1 MPVVLPKDAN
11 HVIKKIYRPRQEI
24 ARTRIAFQELT
35 KPLIGKSQRDAS
47 QLLKVPRSTIQSWE
61 TAPTVAEIEAEVDQ
75 FFTSPVG
82 SKYLHKIVLA
92 ATTVIS
98 FGGSGVRGVQE
109 FLRLSKLNH
118 WVASSTGALY
128 EWIGL
133 VEEKIALFGQEQ
145 TRLLA
150 KDMPLKRISIAEDES
165 FHHGRPC
172 LVAIEAVS
180 NFILVERYVKERS
193 KEMWD
198 LAVSEGLKDLHV
210 KIVQST
216 SDEGKAILS
225 HVNHELNAEHSPDL
239 FNVQQELTRAIAAPL
254 NAQER
259 EFESLAEKAK
269 QRLERSVKKHGEGS
283 SMTIEAER
291 THRCRNVGLDFRKKR
306 RQKVKEA
313 IKQIGR
319 DYHPIDITTGQ
330 WRKPEE
336 VKTCLEK
343 SVEEVETA
351 CREAVL
357 SESSQKRVRKAKGTI
372 TTMVGYLVFFFHMLR
387 EYTASLQLS
396 PEQEKFLMDVLIP
409 LAYMERVYV
418 RGGKDEK
425 AELQVLIDAL
435 RKRAREGPWSEEE
448 RKTMTQKA
456 KEAAGFFQR
465 SSSCVE
471 GRNAWLRMKHEE
483 FHRLSDR
490 KLTAL
495 TVMHNFHV
503 RRQDGTTPA
512 ERFFG
517 KSHINLF
524 EWLVDEVQMLGWPRK
539 ARQKLAA

>member
-1 MPVVLPKDAN
+1 MTEVLPKDVN
-11 HVIKKIYRPRQEI
+11 HVTKKIYRSRQEI
-24 ARTRIAFQELT
+24 GRTRIAFQELI
-35 KPLIGKSQRDAS
+35 KPQIGKSQRSAS
-47 QLLKVPRSTIQSWE
+47 QLLKVPRSTMQSWE
-61 TAPTVAEIEAEVDQ
+61 TARTASEIEAEVEQ
-75 FFTSPVG
+75 FFASPVG
-82 SKYLHKIVLA
+82 SKYLHRIVLA

-128 EWIGL
+128 GWIGL
-133 VEEKIALFGQEQ
+133 VEENIALFGKEQ

-150 KDMPLKRISIAEDES
+150 KDMPLKRIAIVEDES

-193 KEMWD
+193 KEAWD
-198 LAVSEGLKDLHV
+198 LAVSEGLKDLQV

-216 SDEGKAILS
+216 SDAGKAILS
-225 HVNHELNAEHSPDL
+225 HVQHELNAEHSPDL
-239 FNVQQELTRAIAAPL
+239 FHVQQELTRATAAPL
-254 NAQER
+254 SAQEK
-259 EFESLAEKAK
+259 EFELLAEKAN
-269 QRLERSVKKHGEGS
+269 QQLDRAVQKHGTGS
-283 SMTIEAER
+283 LKAIEAEY
-291 THRCRNVGLDFRKKR
+291 THRCKNVGLEFRKRR
-306 RQKVKEA
+306 RQNVKEA

-319 DYHPIDITTGQ
+319 DYHPIDIITGQ
-330 WRKPEE
+330 WQKSEE
-336 VKTCLEK
+336 MKERLEK

-351 CREAVL
+351 CREAAL
-357 SESSQKRVRKAKGTI
+357 SESSQKRVKKAKGAI
-372 TTMVGYLVFFFHMLR
+372 TMMVSYLVFFYHLLR
-387 EYTASLQLS
+387 EYMALLQLS
-396 PEQEKFLMDVLIP
+396 PEQERFLMDVLIP

-418 RGGKDEK
+418 RGSKNEK
-425 AELQVLIDAL
+425 EKMQALIDAL
-435 RKRAREGPWSEEE
+435 RKRAREGPWTEEE
-448 RKTMTQKA
+448 RKAMMQKA
-456 KEAAGFFQR
+456 EEAAGFFQR

-471 GRNAWLRMKHEE
+471 GRNAWLRMKHGE

-495 TVMHNFHV
+495 TVMHNFHI
-503 RRQDGTTPA
+503 RRRDGTTPA

>member
-1 MPVVLPKDAN
+1 MTVVLPKTVN
-11 HVIKKIYRPRQEI
+11 HVTKKIYRPRQEI
-24 ARTRIAFQELT
+24 ARTYITFQELT
-35 KPLIGKSQRDAS
+35 KPLIGKSQRSAS

-61 TAPTVAEIEAEVDQ
+61 KAQTVSEIESEIDK
-75 FFTSPVG
+75 FFTSPMG
-82 SKYLHKIVLA
+82 SKCIHRIVLA
-92 ATTVIS
+92 AITVIS

-128 EWIGL
+128 RWIGL
-133 VEEKIALFGQEQ
+133 VEEKIVLFGQEQ

-193 KEMWD
+193 KETWD

-225 HVNHELNAEHSPDL
+225 HVKHELHAEHSPDL
-239 FNVQQELTRAIAAPL
+239 FHVQQELTRATAAPL
-254 NAQER
+254 HAQEK

-269 QRLERSVKKHGEGS
+269 QQLERSIKKYGEGS
-283 SMTIEAER
+283 SMTIEAAR
-291 THRCRNVGLDFRKKR
+291 THRCRNAGLELRKKR
-306 RQKVKEA
+306 RHKVKEA

-319 DYHPIDITTGQ
+319 DYHPINIITGQ

-336 VKTCLEK
+336 VKARFEK
-343 SVEEVETA
+343 SLEDVETA
-351 CREAVL
+351 CREAEL
-357 SESSQKRVRKAKGTI
+357 SESSQKRVRKAKGVI

-387 EYTASLQLS
+387 EYMVSLQLS
-396 PEQEKFLMDVLIP
+396 PEQERFMMDVLIP
-409 LAYMERVYV
+409 LAYLERVYV
-418 RGGKDEK
+418 RGSKDERS
-425 AELQVLIDAL
+425 ELQALIDAL

-448 RKTMTQKA
+448 RKTMMQKA
-456 KEAAGFFQR
+456 EEAAGFFQR

-471 GRNAWLRMKHEE
+471 GRNARLRMKHEG

-503 RRQDGTTPA
+503 RRRDGTTPA

-539 ARQKLAA
+539 AKQKLAA